1 MTDTNV
7 EHFRCDVRRFDS
19 IDTEIKQIN
28 DKMKP
33 LQERLKELRSTKKE
47 LEGTICSFMQTNEIA
62 ECKLA
67 DGALLYKET
76 KNVVPLSKNAI
87 KENIVKFFQEKIDD
101 EFKKYSAEDKAEAL
115 FKFVYDN
122 REYKQNNKL
131 KRV

>member
-87 KENIVKFFQEKIDD
+87 KENIV
-101 EFKKYSAEDKAEAL
+101 
-115 FKFVYDN
+115 
-122 REYKQNNKL
+122 NKL
-131 KRV
+131 TVM